1 MPFAFSF
8 CFRKGDVGGDRGF
21 DAALAFRTC
30 AEAESE
36 LEGDSRKKKMN
47 INSTTP
53 ITTVTGLLRNDR
65 VGPMAAL
72 CCWCPQLM
80 VCSPINRMCKF
91 AFVADSSRAGSPQK
105 NVVVK
110 QSSPVQ
116 GGSRDC
122 AVGKIEL

>member
-47 INSTTP
+47 I
-53 ITTVTGLLRNDR
+53 L
-65 VGPMAAL
+65 AAL
-72 CCWCPQLM
+72 M
-80 VCSPINRMCKF
+80 VL
-91 AFVADSSRAGSPQK
+91 AFFVR
-105 NVVVK
+105 
-110 QSSPVQ
+110 
-116 GGSRDC
+116 
-122 AVGKIEL
+122 